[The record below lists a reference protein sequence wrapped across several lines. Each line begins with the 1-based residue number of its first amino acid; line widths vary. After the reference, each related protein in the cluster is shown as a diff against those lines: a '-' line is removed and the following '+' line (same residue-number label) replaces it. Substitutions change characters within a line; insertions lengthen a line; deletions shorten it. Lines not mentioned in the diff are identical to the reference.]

1 MKLEINSK
9 ILLDITRAKSKLYEF
24 GIEEEYH
31 LPLTDNPKKLL
42 IFTIGILGE
51 LAALE
56 ARPADIR
63 DGYRAELKEQ
73 LVLVG
78 QYFDALSTSRLTP
91 EIDTY
96 LKMLG
101 SASYYLADM
110 PGSSLVLAK
119 LLSDQPEQLS
129 DGYLES
135 FLIWLLKADVASV
148 WYYLEGAPFNG
159 ELFEVLT
166 IYKRFWA
173 RDVQFRDV
181 EIVAKKLRDKVYE
194 SGSDRELLLI
204 DTIVSVMLRR
214 ISNSSI
220 ICLPKYTGLPS
231 DAWGT
236 ALNGAQFVKEFWP
249 AQRLLGERGVLRG
262 ISAVVQMPTSAG
274 KTKSAEL
281 IIRSSFLSGRSKLAV
296 VIAPFRALCREISKN
311 FERAFEGDS
320 ISVNELRDVT
330 NVDEAEDSF
339 MKFLLGDS
347 FKGGKEYTVL
357 VSTPEK
363 MVYLLRHEP
372 MLSSKIGL
380 LIFDEGHQFDS
391 GNRGVTYELL
401 IASLKATVQFDAQK
415 VLISA
420 VMANAETI
428 GEWLNGERGIS
439 IQGSKWLPSLKSV
452 AFFSW
457 RTEMGQL
464 SYLSL
469 DSFNDSGLYVPRIV
483 QQINLGK
490 RGRERSDRLFPDKA
504 KPQTISTY
512 LGLKLSA
519 QGPVAL
525 FCGDKR
531 SITSISKMLIE
542 YYSRGLNLPAPRL
555 SSDGEELDK
564 IAFLATLHFGSEHVL
579 PKAISMGLLPHSA
592 NIPNGIRI
600 AVEWAMVNDKGS
612 FVVCTST
619 LAQGVN
625 LPIKYLIVSS
635 TMQGG
640 KKISTRDFQNLI
652 GRAGR
657 SGYHTE
663 GSIIFA
669 DPKLYD
675 ERFTKS
681 GKFRWAE
688 ALELLDFNNAE
699 DCLSSLKE
707 LIKPFSAAY
716 AIDHLMA
723 FLSNPAQHR
732 KDWVNWAAQSGN
744 DISIL
749 LDEMDEKQQ
758 VINSIESYFLSVL
771 KDDPKLLKENGV
783 INLLH
788 QTLAYHLANIT
799 ERLALENIFKLLS
812 ERLFGLEEYKFSY
825 YGKTL
830 LGLDQLQYIDSWVDS
845 ASFELGLAE
854 TSNDLLDLLWGIIQ
868 LFARRKI
875 IMNIQPPELVVELSK
890 LWMAGNSYHEL
901 LAHAKRSGGSC
912 QAKTKILHITLDHI
926 MDLTASLAY
935 DGMLIVGGV
944 ADILEGRGFDED
956 RVSLVRSLQ
965 NMLKLG
971 MSSEFQMWLYS
982 KGFTDREVCRVLQ
995 KKIEDAGINTDI
1007 LDFNIL
1013 KNNHELVSEV
1023 LSALP
1028 TVFSDVLIK

>member
-1 MKLEINSK
+1 MKLETNSK

-24 GIEEEYH
+24 GIEEEFH
-31 LPLTDNPKKLL
+31 LPLADNPQKLL

-56 ARPADIR
+56 ARPVDIR

-73 LVLVG
+73 LIMVG

-91 EIDTY
+91 DIDTY

-110 PGSSLVLAK
+110 PGSSLVLVK
-119 LLSDQPEQLS
+119 TLSDQPEQLS

-135 FLIWLLKADVASV
+135 FLIWLLKADVSSV
-148 WYYLEGAPFNG
+148 WYYLEGAAFNA
-159 ELFEVLT
+159 ELFDLLS
-166 IYKRFWA
+166 IYKKFWTQEA
-173 RDVQFRDV
+173 QSAEV
-181 EIVAKKLRDKVYE
+181 EFAAKKLRDLVYE
-194 SGSDRELLLI
+194 SGSDRELLFV
-204 DTIVSVMLRR
+204 DTIVSVVLRR
-214 ISNSSI
+214 ISNSSLV
-220 ICLPKYTGLPS
+220 CLPKFSGLS
-231 DAWGT
+231 IEVWSA
-236 ALNGAQFVKEFWP
+236 ALKSKKLVKEFWP

-262 ISAVVQMPTSAG
+262 VSAVVQMPTSAG

-296 VIAPFRALCREISKN
+296 VIAPFRALCREISQN
-311 FERAFEGDS
+311 FEYAFEEDS
-320 ISVNELRDVT
+320 ISVNELRDIT

-339 MKFLLGDS
+339 LKFILGDA
-347 FKGGKEYTVL
+347 FRGGKEYTVL

-372 MLSSKIGL
+372 LLSSKIGL

-391 GNRGVTYELL
+391 GYRGVTYELL

-428 GEWLNGERGIS
+428 GEWLNGEHGVS

-457 RTEMGQL
+457 CTEMGQL

-469 DSFNDSGLYVPRIV
+469 DNFKDSGLYVPRIV

-504 KPQTISTY
+504 KSQTISTY
-512 LGLKLSA
+512 LGLKLST

-531 SITSISKMLIE
+531 SITTISKMLIE
-542 YYSRGLNLPAPRL
+542 YYSRGLNLPLPRL

-564 IAFLATLHFGSEHVL
+564 IAYLAALHFGHDHVI
-579 PKAISMGLLPHSA
+579 PKAIAMGLLPHSA

-600 AVEWAMVNDKGS
+600 AVEWAMVHDKGI
-612 FVVCTST
+612 FVACTST

-669 DPKLYD
+669 NPKLYD
-675 ERFTKS
+675 ERYTRI
-681 GKFRWAE
+681 GKIRWSE

-707 LIKPFSAAY
+707 LIKPFTSSFATT
-716 AIDHLMA
+716 HLMA
-723 FLSNPAQHR
+723 FLSSPSQHR
-732 KDWVNWAAQSGN
+732 LEWVKWAADSGG
-744 DISIL
+744 DISNL
-749 LDEMDEKQQ
+749 LEEMDYKQQ
-758 VINSIESYFLSVL
+758 IINAIESYFLSVL
-771 KDDPKLLKENGV
+771 KDDPKILNENGV
-783 INLLH
+783 LDQLQ
-788 QTLAYHLANIT
+788 QTLAYHLASKSEKSTLIS
-799 ERLALENIFKLLS
+799 IFTLLS
-812 ERLFGLEEYKFSY
+812 ERLFRLEEYKYRY

-830 LGLDQLQYIDSWVDS
+830 LGLDQLQYIDSWIDS
-845 ASFELGLAE
+845 TSFELGLAE
-854 TSNDLLDLLWGIIQ
+854 TPGDILDICWSLILLFG
-868 LFARRKI
+868 RRKVVV
-875 IMNIQPPELVVELSK
+875 NIQPPELVVELAK
-890 LWMAGNSYHEL
+890 LWMEGGSYHEL
-901 LAHAKRSGGSC
+901 LAYAKRKGGKC
-912 QAKTKILHITLDHI
+912 QAKSKVLAITLDHI

-935 DGMLIVGGV
+935 DGMLIVGAL
-944 ADILEGRGFDED
+944 ADILEGRSFDED
-956 RVSLVRSLQ
+956 RVRLVRSLQ

-971 MSSEFQMWLYS
+971 MSSDFQMWLYS
-982 KGFTDREVCRVLQ
+982 RGFTDREVCRLLHN
-995 KKIEDAGINTDI
+995 KFEDAGVNPDI
-1007 LDFNIL
+1007 LDFNVL
-1013 KNNHELVSEV
+1013 KNNQELVAEV
-1023 LSALP
+1023 LSKLP
-1028 TVFSDVLIK
+1028 TVFSEVVLR